1 MKKNASPLKETY
13 SNAGL
18 PSADHRSLYNV
29 YSKPKKPL
37 GIDVAISK
45 NELRLPT
52 AKLATAGE
60 KKLPTAENRS
70 SHKIYFP
77 KKIPLG
83 IDVVISESELKLPTA
98 VESDP
103 LKNFWSN
110 LALGSRNPLKGK
122 LDSRISTPV
131 LAKRLGYPLCQIFEL
146 IEAGSIICRN
156 GLIPDEEA
164 ERLLHP
170 KIEIKE

>member
-1 MKKNASPLKETY
+1 VKKNASPLKETS

-18 PSADHRSLYNV
+18 PSVASEFDTIFTKLDAERLVSRTSFPKIISTYQPISVATDGEKKVPTAGHQTLHNV
-29 YSKPKKPL
+29 YSPN
-37 GIDVAISK
+37 K
-45 NELRLPT
+45 N
-52 AKLATAGE
+52 
-60 KKLPTAENRS
+60 
-70 SHKIYFP
+70 
-77 KKIPLG
+77 PLG
-83 IDVVISESELKLPTA
+83 IDVVISASELQLPTA
-98 VESDP
+98 KKSDE

-110 LALGSRNPLKGK
+110 LAVGNRNSLKET
-122 LDSRISTPV
+122 LPRISTPV

-146 IEAGSIICRN
+146 IEAGLIICRN